1 MNKDILQKVHKRT
14 IILSLFIIGIC
25 FFVFEDPK
33 PIILGY
39 IFGTLTSML
48 GFQLIYNT
56 MTKAM
61 TMVPES
67 ATSYTRKH
75 YTYRLIMYAVVMAVA
90 IFADYLNFVFVLVGL
105 LMTKVVI
112 YLSTVL
118 DKNFL

>member
-75 YTYRLIMYAVVMAVA
+75 YTYRLIMYAAVMAVA